1 MGEAGLSWAT
11 GELGGGLSTQGD
23 CSLMNLDCLGSRKEV
38 SVAELGQDVL
48 EDLGSHPKG
57 HWKPPGALSGRRTGF
72 PGVQGEWAVVRV
84 LRAPQS

>member
-11 GELGGGLSTQGD
+11 GEPGGGLSTQGD
-23 CSLMNLDCLGSRKEV
+23 CSLMNLDCLGKEV